1 MKVTTKNYTLIIILT
16 IIAIITIKLGKYLLD
31 FDNIIYKSF
40 SSELSIKQ
48 IERFLFFQKKI
59 ELLNFVLIPIIF
71 MLKTSIISSVLS
83 IGMFFN
89 NNDNSFKKILNI
101 VIKAEFIF
109 LLMPILKIFWFYFF
123 QTDYTLEDIQYFYPL
138 SALNIIGYK
147 GIDSWLIYPLQTL
160 NLFEVAYIIYLS
172 YQIGYLTKTNADNGL
187 KIVSYSYVPTLLLW
201 VTVIMFFTLNYS

>member
-1 MKVTTKNYTLIIILT
+1 MKLTTKNYTLIIILT

-59 ELLNFVLIPIIF
+59 ELLNFILIPIIF

-147 GIDSWLIYPLQTL
+147 ELDSWLIYPLQTL

-172 YQIGYLTKTNADNGL
+172 YQIGDLTKTNADNGL